1 MKSYCLKCRENTENI
16 NPKVSSTSN
25 GKVMMLSKYAI
36 CGSKKSIFIKN
47 QEVKGRFS
55 NLDLKT
61 PLRKA

>member
-1 MKSYCLKCRENTENI
+1 MKSYCLKCEKDTENI
-16 NPKVSSTSN
+16 NPKVSS
-25 GKVMMLSKYAI
+25 KVMMLSKYAI
-36 CGSKKSIFIKN
+36 WGSKKSIFIKN